1 MDGIDFSPWWLKSK
15 HPSTQTRSSE
25 MGVSS
30 WGSTGQFPGR
40 GAGSSR
46 DVLML
51 RRLDG
56 KALSAI
62 LISEYASGL
71 GGTTGVWER
80 SMFTERGKIKWR
92 GSGLRSNLTSL
103 VLLLFRV
110 WRGPDNHI
118 YIDLDTQELID
129 TLHKKYVDCF
139 QWAQV
144 KQRNYVKYQVVWR
157 TYTEY
162 GVHSRNTQ

>member
-1 MDGIDFSPWWLKSK
+1 
-15 HPSTQTRSSE
+15 

-46 DVLML
+46 DVLIL

-62 LISEYASGL
+62 LILEYASGL
-71 GGTTGVWER
+71 GGTTGVSER
-80 SMFTERGKIKWR
+80 SMFTKRGKIKWR
-92 GSGLRSNLTSL
+92 GSGLRNKLTSL
-103 VLLLFRV
+103 VLLFRV

-118 YIDLDTQELID
+118 YINLDTQGLID
-129 TLHKKYVDCF
+129 TLHKKYVDYF
-139 QWAQV
+139 Q
-144 KQRNYVKYQVVWR
+144 
-157 TYTEY
+157 
-162 GVHSRNTQ
+162 